1 MNLAAYASET
11 YECDDKSTQK
21 NQGIEA
27 LNISF
32 KPVSLFMQLKAGGCY
47 ENEERGTSMGQWKI
61 KEKWEQKREL
71 EN

>member
-27 LNISF
+27 LN
-32 KPVSLFMQLKAGGCY
+32 MWRRR
-47 ENEERGTSMGQWKI
+47 EKI
-61 KEKWEQKREL
+61 L
-71 EN
+71 CSS